1 MTRAPAIADARA
13 ARLSSGA
20 RASTTRARAAVA
32 TSAPSR
38 GRRAPSRARLVAI
51 APSFRNREADTLRYR
66 RFASTLVAAAS
77 SREDADAD
85 ADADDAPSSSS
96 AATNENAKSE
106 TITRLWSNLAP
117 SPRASSS
124 SSSSSFADPGA
135 GSIAPSSSSSSSAPR
150 ALVHAPGSVG
160 GAIALVAGTTVGA
173 GMLALPAVCETA
185 GFVPSTTALI
195 LCWVRSIQK

>member
-124 SSSSSFADPGA
+124 SSSSFADPGA